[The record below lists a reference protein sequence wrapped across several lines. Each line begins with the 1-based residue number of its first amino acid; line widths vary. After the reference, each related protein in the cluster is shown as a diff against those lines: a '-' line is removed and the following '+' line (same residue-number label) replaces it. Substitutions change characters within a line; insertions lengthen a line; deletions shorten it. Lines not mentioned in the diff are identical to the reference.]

1 MTETAVPDAR
11 DGGRVR
17 RLAADWRV
25 QAVFGV
31 AALGLAIAVGMALGR
46 REPRGD
52 ARPAGHER
60 MSEAFAIAD
69 SWRAAA
75 AADEGAYLRCFTGEA
90 REAEKARLARLGT
103 EAFRKQLRAAAE
115 AALGVEWGPP
125 APAPE
130 GGLRF
135 PVTVLHEVEAEQFD
149 YIVARVGSDWRIRAV
164 ERRGRR
170 AASPPYAERLGP
182 PAGQGVNK

>member
-1 MTETAVPDAR
+1 MDLAR
-11 DGGRVR
+11 LPRQ
-17 RLAADWRV
+17 RLGPPGLHR
-25 QAVFGV
+25 
-31 AALGLAIAVGMALGR
+31 ALRL
-46 REPRGD
+46 
-52 ARPAGHER
+52 
-60 MSEAFAIAD
+60 
-69 SWRAAA
+69 
-75 AADEGAYLRCFTGEA
+75 
-90 REAEKARLARLGT
+90 ARLARLGT
-103 EAFRKQLRAAAE
+103 EAFRTQLRAAAE
-115 AALGVEWGPP
+115 AALGIEWGPP

-135 PVTVLHEVEAEQFD
+135 PVTVLHEDDAEQFD